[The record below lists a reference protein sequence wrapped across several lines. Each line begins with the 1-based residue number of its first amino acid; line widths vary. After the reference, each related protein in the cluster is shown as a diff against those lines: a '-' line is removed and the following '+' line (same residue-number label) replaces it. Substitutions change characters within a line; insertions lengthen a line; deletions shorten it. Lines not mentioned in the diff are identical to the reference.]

1 MTFPRLLASCTVT
14 AALLMASSLPL
25 RAAEATHTFQIGKDD
40 FLLDG
45 KPFVIRCGE
54 MHFARIPPEY
64 WRHRLKM
71 AKAMGLNTVCAYLFW
86 NFHEWE
92 EGKFDWSGWR
102 DVAEFCHLAQEEGL
116 WVLVRPGPYSCAEW
130 EMGGLPWWLVK
141 NDKIKLRTTDPAFL
155 NPAIRYFQE
164 VAREL
169 KPLQITHGGPVI
181 MVQVENEYGSF
192 GKDTAYMGAL
202 RKALIDGGINVPLFA
217 CNPPG
222 AIANGYRS
230 DLFQV
235 VNFKPGAAKRSFE
248 TLRKFQKTGPLMNGE
263 FYPAWFDM
271 WGMPHRTTDV
281 RSFIGDVDS
290 MLTNHQSFSIYM
302 AHGGTSFGLWAGADR
317 PFRPDTSSYD
327 YDAPISE
334 AGGTT
339 ESFGQLR
346 ELFGKHLLPGETLP
360 PVPPANPVI
369 AIPPFKLTEVA
380 SLSANLPAP
389 KLESGAPKTME
400 FYGQSRGDIIYRT
413 ELPAG
418 PEGTLS
424 AGEVHDFG
432 WVFLDGKPVGV
443 LDRRSR
449 RFHVKIPA
457 RSKSA
462 QLDILIEAM
471 GRVNFGQ
478 EIFDRKGLH
487 APVQFTPAGGAASEL
502 KGWQV
507 FSLPLDAA
515 ELAALKFVKGTPA
528 GPAFWRGSFDLAA
541 TGDTFFDVRGW
552 GKGVLWVNGHCLGR
566 FWNIGPTQ
574 TMYCPGPWLKKDR
587 NEVVVLDLLGPA
599 NPELAGLTKPIL
611 DQLRPE
617 LDFARRTRAA
627 GTFSTNGAAPA
638 AEAQLKSD
646 IVWQDVKFP
655 RPEKGRY
662 LCLEAVDSLDGKPDA
677 AVAELDVMDA
687 RGEPL
692 SKERWKVLW
701 VSSEEI
707 AAESGDAENALDG
720 QPATFWHSQSAAAK
734 PGYPHRLVLDLGT
747 PVEIGGVRYLPRD
760 GAATDSGR
768 IKTARFY
775 VSDQPFGLQAAQ

>member
-1 MTFPRLLASCTVT
+1 MTLTRLLAAGIVTVT
-14 AALLMASSLPL
+14 LLMASSLPL
-25 RAAEATHTFQIGKDD
+25 RAAGATHSFEIGKDD

-86 NFHEWE
+86 NFHEWD

-102 DVAEFCHLAQEEGL
+102 DVAEFCHLAQKEGL

-155 NPAIRYFQE
+155 NPAIRYFHE
-164 VAREL
+164 VARVL
-169 KPLQITHGGPVI
+169 APLQITHGGPVI

-202 RKALIDGGINVPLFA
+202 RKALVDGGINVPLFA

-235 VNFKPGAAKRSFE
+235 VNFKPGAAKRSFDA
-248 TLRKFQKTGPLMNGE
+248 LRKFQKTGPLMNGE

-271 WGMPHRTTDV
+271 WGMPHRTTDI
-281 RSFIGDVDS
+281 RNFIGDLDS
-290 MLTNHQSFSIYM
+290 MLKNHQSFSIYM

-334 AGGTT
+334 AGWAT
-339 ESFGQLR
+339 ESFNRLR

-380 SLSANLPAP
+380 PVFANLPAP
-389 KLESGAPKTME
+389 KVEPGAPKTME
-400 FYGQSRGDIIYRT
+400 FYGQSRGDIVYRT
-413 ELPAG
+413 KLPAG
-418 PEGTLS
+418 PAGTLS
-424 AGEVHDFG
+424 ASDVHDFG
-432 WVFLDGKPVGV
+432 WVFLDGKAVGV
-443 LDRRSR
+443 LDRRSG
-449 RFHVKIPA
+449 RFQVKIPA
-457 RSKSA
+457 RNKTA
-462 QLDILIEAM
+462 QLDILIETM

-487 APVQFTPAGGAASEL
+487 APVQFTPAGGASAEL

-515 ELAALKFVKGTPA
+515 ELAALKFTKDVTA
-528 GPAFWRGSFDLAA
+528 GPAFWRGSFDLASP
-541 TGDTFFDVRGW
+541 GDTFLDVRGW

-574 TMYCPGPWLKKDR
+574 TMYCPGPWLKSGR
-587 NEVVVLDLLGPA
+587 NEVVVLDLLGPTT
-599 NPELAGLTKPIL
+599 PELAGLTKPIL

-617 LDFARRTRAA
+617 LDFARRTRAT
-627 GTFSTNGAAPA
+627 GTFSTGGAAPA
-638 AEAQLKSD
+638 VEAQLKPD

-655 RPEKGRY
+655 RPVKGRY
-662 LCLEAVDSLDGKPDA
+662 LCLEALDSVDGKPSA
-677 AVAELDVMDA
+677 AVAELDGVDA
-687 RGEPL
+687 HGEPL

-701 VSSEEI
+701 VSSEETT
-707 AAESGDAENALDG
+707 AESGDAENALDG
-720 QPATFWHSQSAAAK
+720 QPATFWHSEYTGAK
-734 PGYPHRLVLDLGT
+734 PGYPHRLVLDLGQT
-747 PVEIGGVRYLPRD
+747 VEIGGVRYLPRD
-760 GAATDSGR
+760 GKPTDPGR

-775 VSDQPFGLQAAQ
+775 VSDQPFDLQAAP